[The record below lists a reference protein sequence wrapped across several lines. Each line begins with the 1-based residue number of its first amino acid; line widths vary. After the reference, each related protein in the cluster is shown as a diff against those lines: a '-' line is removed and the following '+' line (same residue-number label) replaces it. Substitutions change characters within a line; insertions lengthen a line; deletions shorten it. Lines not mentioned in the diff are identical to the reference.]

1 MGGLSG
7 GAKKEATANKYPS
20 VEKHKSAGVF
30 LMLQDRRII
39 LKAFKKLK
47 GAHSRRLNIF
57 GQACIFIFIIVAIF
71 CMRHFE
77 QWSDSIFV
85 QWVRNSSMI
94 NLINI
99 INIIKRP
106 LN

>member
-1 MGGLSG
+1 MITGILTIVKDIDHYLTNLNQNLAFNAAEG
-7 GAKKEATANKYPS
+7 E
-20 VEKHKSAGVF
+20 
-30 LMLQDRRII
+30 LQDRRII

-57 GQACIFIFIIVAIF
+57 GQAYIFIFIIVAIF
-71 CMRHFE
+71 YMRHFE

-85 QWVRNSSMI
+85 QWARNSSMI

-99 INIIKRP
+99 IKRL